1 MSQKEHEPG
10 KISKAIIDSITIIP
24 EPLKKCHST
33 ILFPLDNSF
42 IIPPIEESTPK
53 KQIEE
58 PEKEYKIG
66 NYLVKKTLGQGTFGK
81 VKLGIYI
88 PNEEKVA
95 IKILEKN
102 RIVEKDDEIRV
113 KREFD
118 MLAQFN
124 HPNVILVAEIFESAD
139 SFYSVME
146 FCEGGEL
153 FNYIVKN
160 RRLSDEEASY
170 FFFQLIN
177 GLEYIHSLGIV
188 HRDLKPEN
196 LLLTSDHI
204 LKIIDFGLSNY
215 FQENQKEL
223 LITPCGSPCY
233 ASPEMVAGKKYD
245 GFKIDVWSCGI
256 ILYAMLCGYLP
267 FEDNDNEVL
276 FKKILEC
283 KLIFPN
289 YVKEDGK
296 DLIKKILVTEP
307 EKRITIPEIKKHPF
321 FLKGKE
327 LFEQEFSI
335 CQVTKDN
342 EDENKENEGDVKNVK
357 DEENKNK
364 EKSNDKNNDVII
376 NSDIKKNDEN
386 LLFNKNNNFGED
398 EDVEKEFN
406 NSELEKK
413 LEMLENNNQE
423 IDKKSVIEKDTDL
436 IDKLSD
442 IIENQ
447 KLNEENENIEN
458 SINKNKSEEGI
469 VEIKF
474 ENKKIEDAA
483 QPQNE
488 NENKLLEKKEKI
500 IPEKEKADIG
510 EKIEKIE
517 KLRKIEKKESVEKID
532 QLEKK
537 SLKGIKKKS
546 ESISSFHENK
556 QNSNNRWSKDNALM
570 KENVKIE
577 KKLKI
582 SKLSKKDSREKQKS
596 IRSIQQS
603 TKIKQNDK
611 IKIRIPKKQN
621 QNKTLNE
628 RFKETLTPISKK
640 TNSNTKSSRCQ
651 QSTYSNK
658 INNTSIA
665 KKAKSKNINRKK
677 ISIYGISNF
686 SSSFKDRNKTPS
698 NIKNLPKLT
707 EPNNNNNIKN
717 NDYLTNKITKS
728 VKKSKLIKKGKNIKE
743 IKIFSMNNES
753 ATFHKDEIKAK
764 LHKFQRIKTET
775 SKTLKKD
782 TRNLHPQ
789 QEKKIKATMK
799 NINHNNNNNN
809 LNTNLNNTTT
819 DNKTNQIKN
828 KKLELNYITN
838 LNTNDND
845 ELQYKK
851 ISNTLTNTNT
861 NNNAKKI
868 KFNYPKPHIIDTNIP
883 HRQDYINNIVNNTIS
898 ASSKNNNNF
907 KNGILF
913 GKKILS
919 NYNKILSK
927 NENSNYRH
935 TYMNTNINDSNY
947 YRGSAFNFDIGK
959 NLIKTEHVIHRLRK
973 PNPIRTRSQLKTYS
987 NSVRNHKIANYL
999 ESKKNNVYTPAQ
1011 FTYLSSLAKFSEF
1024 NQQRK
1029 TPNYIIN
1036 KNNVEKKRYIDL
1048 KSNNAI
1054 SSIKKNPFLTIRNTV
1069 INVNMINPE
1078 LFMTSSFNNKR
1089 NYDKKRKLNL
1099 HNKYYQNG
1107 YFTKVLPT
1115 NGNKLENSCVHK
1127 NTGFSNYEFRL
1138 PDKIRDTRTKQ
1149 YSFINALNE
1158 NYNNRLKAICTSVRM
1173 STNYQLN
1180 NVNQLMKKMRYPEL
1194 FNKMQIHSNSLEK
1207 GHMKY
1212 NSMKLDNIGRF
1223 KNIKQTQECT
1233 NNHLNN
1239 GNIRSMVGMNN
1250 YNLPSLVINKTV
1262 ESENKGYLIKPQQK
1276 YFYPKMQ
1283 RIKNVNKIKSFHL
1296 KGINQKL
1303 NK

>member
-1 MSQKEHEPG
+1 M
-10 KISKAIIDSITIIP
+10 
-24 EPLKKCHST
+24 
-33 ILFPLDNSF
+33 
-42 IIPPIEESTPK
+42 
-53 KQIEE
+53 
-58 PEKEYKIG
+58 
-66 NYLVKKTLGQGTFGK
+66 
-81 VKLGIYI
+81 
-88 PNEEKVA
+88 
-95 IKILEKN
+95 
-102 RIVEKDDEIRV
+102 
-113 KREFD
+113 
-118 MLAQFN
+118 
-124 HPNVILVAEIFESAD
+124 
-139 SFYSVME
+139 
-146 FCEGGEL
+146 
-153 FNYIVKN
+153 
-160 RRLSDEEASY
+160 
-170 FFFQLIN
+170 
-177 GLEYIHSLGIV
+177 
-188 HRDLKPEN
+188 
-196 LLLTSDHI
+196 
-204 LKIIDFGLSNY
+204 
-215 FQENQKEL
+215 
-223 LITPCGSPCY
+223 
-233 ASPEMVAGKKYD
+233 
-245 GFKIDVWSCGI
+245 
-256 ILYAMLCGYLP
+256 
-267 FEDNDNEVL
+267 
-276 FKKILEC
+276 
-283 KLIFPN
+283 
-289 YVKEDGK
+289 
-296 DLIKKILVTEP
+296 
-307 EKRITIPEIKKHPF
+307 
-321 FLKGKE
+321 
-327 LFEQEFSI
+327 
-335 CQVTKDN
+335 
-342 EDENKENEGDVKNVK
+342 
-357 DEENKNK
+357 
-364 EKSNDKNNDVII
+364 
-376 NSDIKKNDEN
+376 
-386 LLFNKNNNFGED
+386 
-398 EDVEKEFN
+398 N
-406 NSELEKK
+406 NS
-413 LEMLENNNQE
+413 
-423 IDKKSVIEKDTDL
+423 
-436 IDKLSD
+436 
-442 IIENQ
+442 
-447 KLNEENENIEN
+447 
-458 SINKNKSEEGI
+458 
-469 VEIKF
+469 
-474 ENKKIEDAA
+474 
-483 QPQNE
+483 
-488 NENKLLEKKEKI
+488 
-500 IPEKEKADIG
+500 
-510 EKIEKIE
+510 
-517 KLRKIEKKESVEKID
+517 KESH
-532 QLEKK
+532 
-537 SLKGIKKKS
+537 IKYLNTAN
-546 ESISSFHENK
+546 FCNTH
-556 QNSNNRWSKDNALM
+556 RLM
-570 KENVKIE
+570 
-577 KKLKI
+577 
-582 SKLSKKDSREKQKS
+582 
-596 IRSIQQS
+596 
-603 TKIKQNDK
+603 IK
-611 IKIRIPKKQN
+611 
-621 QNKTLNE
+621 
-628 RFKETLTPISKK
+628 
-640 TNSNTKSSRCQ
+640 
-651 QSTYSNK
+651 
-658 INNTSIA
+658 
-665 KKAKSKNINRKK
+665 
-677 ISIYGISNF
+677 
-686 SSSFKDRNKTPS
+686 
-698 NIKNLPKLT
+698 
-707 EPNNNNNIKN
+707 IKN
-717 NDYLTNKITKS
+717 NDTPIERKTNKKIVPRNKPSFVKCLKTISKKRNNYIQSSKKLDINKTTIPNITDRSTITTNHIKNAYFKAITDRMLL
-728 VKKSKLIKKGKNIKE
+728 KKKNKLINKTIIRNNLKNLE
-743 IKIFSMNNES
+743 IKNNKTDRNYEDFNDKNHIS
-753 ATFHKDEIKAK
+753 NKIK
-764 LHKFQRIKTET
+764 IKIN
-775 SKTLKKD
+775 K
-782 TRNLHPQ
+782 NLLMKNNKIMK
-789 QEKKIKATMK
+789 KKIKATMK
-799 NINHNNNNNN
+799 NINHNNNNN

-838 LNTNDND
+838 LNTNDNE